1 VATDSF
7 SKLEERIEKLLH
19 VVAELRSENRRL
31 SAQIDQRQTRIE
43 ELETERQK
51 TASTIGTLK
60 GASEER
66 ERKMHAAAD
75 KLEGVISRLE
85 SAG

>member
-1 VATDSF
+1 MASDSF
-7 SKLEERIEKLLH
+7 TRLEDRIEKLLKL
-19 VVAELRSENRRL
+19 VADLRAENKRL
-31 SAQIDQRQTRIE
+31 SAKIDDKQHRIE
-43 ELETERQK
+43 ELETERRES
-51 TASTIGTLK
+51 ASTIGTLK

-75 KLEGVISRLE
+75 KLDAVVSRLE